1 MTRIPDIKARLE
13 RWGCWAAGGR
23 QAQRSAGVSS
33 AYSATGVSR
42 SASDMSLWSGYVP
55 FDETEARETE
65 RAVVQLD
72 SAYRDLAHEVY
83 VKNPTG
89 TLTTWGIGAGIR
101 RHAVFSALCRIDH
114 TVAAHL
120 ALDRKNPPKAHK
132 RP

>member
-1 MTRIPDIKARLE
+1 MNRLPEIKARLE
-13 RWGCWAAGGR
+13 RWGCWAASGR

-42 SASDMSLWSGYVP
+42 SAGDVSLWSGYVP
-55 FDETEARETE
+55 YDEIEAGETQ
-65 RAVVQLD
+65 RAVVQLQEAD
-72 SAYRDLAHEVY
+72 RDLAHEVY

-101 RHAVFSALCRIDH
+101 RHGVFSALCRIDH

-120 ALDRKNPPKAHK
+120 ALDRKKPTKSA
-132 RP
+132 